1 MKQPYTATRM
11 DLEII
16 TLSEEG
22 QTERQMSYDI
32 AYMCNLKLKKKWYK
46 WTYLQSKHRPIDIKN
61 KFMVTKED
69 SVEVER

>member
-1 MKQPYTATRM
+1 MHPNLQNCSIYNSQDMKQPYTATRM

-32 AYMCNLKLKKKWYK
+32 AYMCNLKFKKNDTNELIYK
-46 WTYLQSKHRPIDIKN
+46 ASIDP
-61 KFMVTKED
+61 
-69 SVEVER
+69 